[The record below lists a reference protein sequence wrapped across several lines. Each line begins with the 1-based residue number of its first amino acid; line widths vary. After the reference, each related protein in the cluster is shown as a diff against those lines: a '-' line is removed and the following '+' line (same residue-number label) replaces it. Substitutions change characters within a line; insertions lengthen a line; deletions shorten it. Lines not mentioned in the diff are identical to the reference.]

1 MLAPGGNVSPSCPRN
16 TTSQGGGVVRDV
28 LESLTRSY
36 MESGDLTRARETYQ
50 KLVRVGHLQNVLL
63 VRQVGQEMKDT
74 ESDRFVLLGLI
85 WPGGRGTTLR
95 RLEPLSV
102 IF

>member
-1 MLAPGGNVSPSCPRN
+1 
-16 TTSQGGGVVRDV
+16 
-28 LESLTRSY
+28 

-63 VRQVGQEMKDT
+63 VRQVGQEMKDAG
-74 ESDRFVLLGLI
+74 SDRFVLLGLT
-85 WPGGRGTTLR
+85 WPGGRATTLR

>member
-36 MESGDLTRARETYQ
+36 MELGDPRAREIYE
-50 KLVRVGHLQNVLL
+50 KLVKVGHLQNVLL
-63 VRQVGQEMKDT
+63 VRQVRGAD
-74 ESDRFVLLGLI
+74 
-85 WPGGRGTTLR
+85 GGRG
-95 RLEPLSV
+95 E
-102 IF
+102 